1 MRTARHTVPTRPSLP
16 QCWTLVSPPSISYLP
31 SPAKLSPRPLRL
43 CGKKSSSRLRRR
55 TKRNRPVTAIA
66 TGRFNSGNDLLSRA
80 LETHYH
86 RRCRVSLPGS
96 RWDRVGPR
104 LSGHQ
109 TTVPLGGFPPGKGR
123 LLTASLCQ
131 RTPGGSLTTA
141 QGIKVSAHS
150 SRGGIG
156 KNSICASLRI
166 KKLSELS
173 AGGPASR
180 RRRTASRKILRSSQS
195 GN

>member
-1 MRTARHTVPTRPSLP
+1 MGTTRFF
-16 QCWTLVSPPSISYLP
+16 SPDRMS
-31 SPAKLSPRPLRL
+31 KPRSGGTNPFP
-43 CGKKSSSRLRRR
+43 GNIQKE
-55 TKRNRPVTAIA
+55 NRPVTNIA
-66 TGRFNSGNDLLSRA
+66 TGRLNSGNDLLSRA

-123 LLTASLCQ
+123 LLTASFCQ
-131 RTPGGSLTTA
+131 RTPR
-141 QGIKVSAHS
+141 
-150 SRGGIG
+150 RGFPG
-156 KNSICASLRI
+156 NCAGDKELQHIQVEAELGRI
-166 KKLSELS
+166 PFAPRCESKKLSELS
-173 AGGPASR
+173 AGDPEPER
-180 RRRTASRKILRSSQS
+180 NRIASRKILRSSQL

>member
-1 MRTARHTVPTRPSLP
+1 MATPS
-16 QCWTLVSPPSISYLP
+16 TPSAVKKTFTGTFVIVHINMNPSAIAVIFHLP
-31 SPAKLSPRPLRL
+31 SPISHLPRSSTPP
-43 CGKKSSSRLRRR
+43 KKE
-55 TKRNRPVTAIA
+55 NRPVTDIA

-109 TTVPLGGFPPGKGR
+109 TTVPLGGFPSRKR
-123 LLTASLCQ
+123 TSSDRQSLSKNPAGVPWQ
-131 RTPGGSLTTA
+131 LRRE
-141 QGIKVSAHS
+141 IKVSAHS

-166 KKLSELS
+166 KK
-173 AGGPASR
+173 
-180 RRRTASRKILRSSQS
+180 TQ
-195 GN
+195 